1 MLPVLVPWLSPI
13 TRKTGLIANIA
24 AVVLGYLLG
33 SFPSAFIV
41 ARLIGKIDIR
51 SEADGRISASVV
63 HRKLGLLPFL
73 LVVVLDVGMG
83 VLAVVF
89 ARLLTDLFPVILAAG
104 FMAVAGHNWPV
115 FLKFRGGLGATTTYG
130 VLVALV
136 WWQTLIAAA
145 VGAIIYFTVK
155 RSGLGTILLI
165 AVITGILLAQ
175 YLLHTG
181 PLILVFYPLIL
192 IMLMVI
198 KNFQIKVAPI
208 KP

>member
-1 MLPVLVPWLSPI
+1 MI
-13 TRKTGLIANIA
+13 
-24 AVVLGYLLG
+24 LGYLLG

-51 SEADGRISASVV
+51 SEPDGRISASVV
-63 HRKLGLLPFL
+63 HRKLGLFPFL

-83 VLAVVF
+83 ALAVVF
-89 ARLLTDLFPVILAAG
+89 ARLLTDSLLVILAAG

-130 VLVALV
+130 ALVAV
-136 WWQTLIAAA
+136 AWWQTLIAAA
-145 VGAIIYFTVK
+145 VGGIIYFTIK
-155 RSGLGTILLI
+155 KSGLGTVLLI
-165 AVITGILLAQ
+165 AVITGILLGQ

-181 PLILVFYPLIL
+181 PLILVFYPIILIL
-192 IMLMVI
+192 LMVI
-198 KNFQIKVAPI
+198 KSYQIKVAPI

>member
-1 MLPVLVPWLSPI
+1 MLPVLAPWHSPT
-13 TRKTGLIANIA
+13 TRKTNLVANIA

-33 SFPSAFIV
+33 SFPSAFLV

-51 SEADGRISASVV
+51 SEPDGRISASVV
-63 HRKLGLLPFL
+63 HRKLGVLPFL

-89 ARLLTDLFPVILAAG
+89 ARLLTDSLPIILAAG
-104 FMAVAGHNWPV
+104 FMAVAGHNWPL

-130 VLVALV
+130 VLVAV
-136 WWQTLIAAA
+136 AWWQTLIAVA
-145 VGAIIYFTVK
+145 VGGIIYFTTK
-155 RSGLGTILLI
+155 KSGLGTVILI
-165 AVITGILLAQ
+165 AVITGILIAQ
-175 YLLHTG
+175 YILHTG

-192 IMLMVI
+192 ILLMII

>member
-1 MLPVLVPWLSPI
+1 ML
-13 TRKTGLIANIA
+13 ANIA
-24 AVVLGYLLG
+24 AVILGYLLG

-41 ARLIGKIDIR
+41 ARLIGKMDIR
-51 SEADGRISASVV
+51 SEPDGRISASVV
-63 HRKLGLLPFL
+63 HRKLGLFPFL

-89 ARLLTDLFPVILAAG
+89 ARLLTDSFLVILVAG

-130 VLVALV
+130 VLVAV
-136 WWQTLIAAA
+136 AWWQTLIAAA
-145 VGAIIYFTVK
+145 VGGIIYFTIK
-155 RSGLGTILLI
+155 KSGLGTVLLI
-165 AVITGILLAQ
+165 AVITGLLLGQ

-181 PLILVFYPLIL
+181 PLILVFYPVILIL
-192 IMLMVI
+192 LMVI
-198 KNFQIKVAPI
+198 KSYQIKVAPI

>member
-1 MLPVLVPWLSPI
+1 LL
-13 TRKTGLIANIA
+13 ANIA
-24 AVVLGYLLG
+24 AVILGYLLG

-41 ARLIGKIDIR
+41 ARLIGKMDIR
-51 SEADGRISASVV
+51 SEPDGRISASVV
-63 HRKLGLLPFL
+63 HRKLGLFPFL

-89 ARLLTDLFPVILAAG
+89 ARLLTDSFLVILVAG

-130 VLVALV
+130 VLVAV
-136 WWQTLIAAA
+136 AWWQTLIAAA
-145 VGAIIYFTVK
+145 VGGIIYFTIK
-155 RSGLGTILLI
+155 KSGLGTVLLI
-165 AVITGILLAQ
+165 AVITGLLLGQ

-181 PLILVFYPLIL
+181 PLILVFYPVILIL
-192 IMLMVI
+192 LMVI
-198 KNFQIKVAPI
+198 KSYQIKVAPI

>member
-1 MLPVLVPWLSPI
+1 LI
-13 TRKTGLIANIA
+13 TDIA

-33 SFPSAFIV
+33 SFPSAFMV
-41 ARLIGKIDIR
+41 ARIVGKIDIR
-51 SEADGRISASVV
+51 SEPDGRISASLV
-63 HRKLGLLPFL
+63 HRKLGIIPFL
-73 LVVVLDVGMG
+73 VVVVLDVGMG

-89 ARLLTDLFPVILAAG
+89 ARLLTDSLLIVLASG

-130 VLVALV
+130 VLVAIV

-145 VGAIIYFTVK
+145 VGGIIYFTAK
-155 RSGLGTILLI
+155 KSGLGTIILV

-192 IMLMVI
+192 ILLMVI
-198 KNFQIKVAPI
+198 KSFQIKVAPI